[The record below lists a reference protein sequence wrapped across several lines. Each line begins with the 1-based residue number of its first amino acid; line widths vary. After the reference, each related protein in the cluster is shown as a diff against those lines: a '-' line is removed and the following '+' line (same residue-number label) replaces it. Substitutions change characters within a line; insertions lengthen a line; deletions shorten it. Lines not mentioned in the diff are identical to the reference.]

1 MAAKA
6 ATCLATGPN
15 SSILN
20 GNETCS
26 DLVCTQRTRDSR
38 IDSRVTKS
46 FRIKA
51 WTFNKR

>member
-6 ATCLATGPN
+6 GICLATAAN
-15 SSILN
+15 SSILIS
-20 GNETCS
+20 NETCS